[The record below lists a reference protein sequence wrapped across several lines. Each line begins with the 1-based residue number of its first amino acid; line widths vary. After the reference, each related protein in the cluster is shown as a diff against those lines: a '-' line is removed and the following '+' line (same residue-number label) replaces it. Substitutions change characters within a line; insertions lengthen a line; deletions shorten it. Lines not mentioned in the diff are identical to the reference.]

1 MGILASLL
9 TGPIIN
15 SFLSTALEAFK
26 AYQNKKITKEQLD
39 AQVREAFLVAFASVE
54 TAWAES
60 YAKSYAAFITGA
72 AQSKILAWGWLV
84 VIMSQLIVL
93 LWAQAG
99 IPTLVYFTGD
109 RWPSAGTTI
118 DYAYFLIAAL
128 FGAGA
133 LMLKPRV
140 SDWKAIFKGE

>member
-15 SFLSTALEAFK
+15 AFLGTALKAFEA
-26 AYQNKKITKEQLD
+26 YENKTITKEQLQ
-39 AQVREAFLVAFASVE
+39 AQLEEALLATFASVE

-84 VIMSQLIVL
+84 VIMAQLVVL
-93 LWAQAG
+93 LWAQVGVPA
-99 IPTLVYFTGD
+99 LVYFTGSH
-109 RWPSAGTTI
+109 WPSAGTTV

-133 LMLKPRV
+133 LMLKPKAP
-140 SDWKAIFKGE
+140 DWKAIIGK